1 MNGWQADPEGIMNLA
16 SQIRNT
22 YNAYMREK
30 AQMFRTIDEVSSAW
44 AGADAAGYVSQANS
58 YEPDFKKLGE
68 IVEQISVILD
78 DHGRRLAESRDNIKS
93 AAGRL

>member
-16 SQIRNT
+16 SQIKNT
-22 YNAYMREK
+22 YSAYMSEK
-30 AQMFRTIDEVSSAW
+30 SQLFNTINEVSSAW
-44 AGADAAGYVSQANS
+44 AGADAAGYVTQASS
-58 YEPDFKKLGE
+58 YEPDFRKLGE

-93 AAGRL
+93 AAARL

>member
-1 MNGWQADPEGIMNLA
+1 
-16 SQIRNT
+16 
-22 YNAYMREK
+22 
-30 AQMFRTIDEVSSAW
+30 MFRTIDEVSSAW

>member
-1 MNGWQADPEGIMNLA
+1 MNLA
-16 SQIRNT
+16 SQIKNT
-22 YNAYMREK
+22 YSAYMSEK
-30 AQMFRTIDEVSSAW
+30 SQLFNTINEVSSAW
-44 AGADAAGYVSQANS
+44 AGADAAGYVTQASS

-68 IVEQISVILD
+68 IVEQISAILD

>member
-16 SQIRNT
+16 SQIKNT
-22 YNAYMREK
+22 YSAYMGEK
-30 AQMFRTIDEVSSAW
+30 SQLFNTINEVSSAW
-44 AGADAAGYVSQANS
+44 AGADAAGYVTQASS

-68 IVEQISVILD
+68 IVEQISAILD
-78 DHGRRLAESRDNIKS
+78 DHGRRLAESRDNIKN

>member
-16 SQIRNT
+16 SQIKST
-22 YNAYMREK
+22 YSAYMSEK
-30 AQMFRTIDEVSSAW
+30 SQLFNTINEVSSAW
-44 AGADAAGYVSQANS
+44 AGADAAGYVSQASS

-68 IVEQISVILD
+68 IVEQISEILN
-78 DHGRRLAESRDNIKS
+78 DHGRRLAESRDNIKI

>member
-1 MNGWQADPEGIMNLA
+1 MNGWQADPEGIMNLG
-16 SQIRNT
+16 SQIKNT
-22 YNAYMREK
+22 YSADMSEK
-30 AQMFRTIDEVSSAW
+30 SQLFNTINEVSSAW
-44 AGADAAGYVSQANS
+44 AGADAAGYVTQASS

-68 IVEQISVILD
+68 IVEQISAILD

>member
-16 SQIRNT
+16 SQIKNT
-22 YNAYMREK
+22 YSAYMGEK
-30 AQMFRTIDEVSSAW
+30 SQLFNTINEVSSAW
-44 AGADAAGYVSQANS
+44 AGADAAGYVTQASS

-68 IVEQISVILD
+68 IVEQISAILD
-78 DHGRRLAESRDNIKS
+78 DHGRRLAESTDNIKN

>member
-16 SQIRNT
+16 SQIKNT
-22 YNAYMREK
+22 YSAYMSEK
-30 AQMFRTIDEVSSAW
+30 SQLFNTINEVSSAW
-44 AGADAAGYVSQANS
+44 AGADAAGYETQASS

-68 IVEQISVILD
+68 IVEQISAILD

>member
-1 MNGWQADPEGIMNLA
+1 MNGWQADTEGIMNLA

-22 YNAYMREK
+22 YNAYMSEK

>member
-22 YNAYMREK
+22 YNEYMSEK
-30 AQMFRTIDEVSSAW
+30 VKLFNVIDEVSSVW
-44 AGADAAGYVSQANS
+44 AGADAAGYVSQATS
-58 YEPDFKKLGE
+58 YEPDFRKLGE
-68 IVEQISVILD
+68 IVEQISVILG
-78 DHGRRLAESRDNIKS
+78 DHGHRMAEARDNIES